1 MAMTREQAAAA
12 VAEATAAVAE
22 ATAERDSIQANL
34 LDLDGSFG
42 KRMLAGATLTGESK
56 LRWEAAAD
64 DLATLWEIFTAY
76 AAVVDKA
83 AKLIAD
89 AGRLSDRELALVTT
103 WLTGAS
109 VELTRQQPLGRRGLT
124 ETGRSDLTLAAAVQ
138 EMKRAFA
145 SVAGVVAAAESI
157 WNETADGLDAI
168 GTQLAAAKEQL
179 GDLSDDEVTGALAA
193 AEDELGQLRDVLNS
207 DPLALWQSG
216 RADNTRLEKLRAQ
229 AAAAT
234 VRVADL
240 ARLRAGA
247 RQRISTAQAAVAAAT
262 TAREEAD
269 AARSVAAAKI
279 ARNYLPPPPEA
290 PDLDVRLATLGKLEA
305 AGRWARLAAEL
316 QTIEAEAAAAA
327 ERYRDA
333 GRAAAALLDR
343 REELRGLLD
352 AYQAKSIRLGAAE
365 DTELGKLY
373 AQAHDLL
380 WTAPC
385 DLATAAA
392 AVTHYQEAILAL
404 TGGRRPQ

>member
-12 VAEATAAVAE
+12 VAAAS
-22 ATAERDSIQANL
+22 AERNSIQINL

-42 KRMLAGATLTGESK
+42 KRMLAGATLTGESE
-56 LRWEAAAD
+56 LRWEAAAA
-64 DLATLWEIFTAY
+64 DLATLWEIFNAY
-76 AAVVDKA
+76 AAVADKA
-83 AKLIAD
+83 AELMAGT
-89 AGRLSDRELALVTT
+89 GRLSDRELAQLTT
-103 WLTGAS
+103 WLTGPS
-109 VELTRQQPLGRRGLT
+109 VELTRQKPLGRRGLT

-145 SVAGVVAAAESI
+145 SVADVVAAAESI
-157 WNETADGLDAI
+157 WNKTADGLSEI

-179 GDLSDDEVTGALAA
+179 GDLSDQEVTGALAA

-207 DPLALWQSG
+207 DPLALWQGG
-216 RADNTRLEKLRAQ
+216 RVDTTGLERLRAQ

-234 VRVADL
+234 ARAADL
-240 ARLRAGA
+240 ARLRADA
-247 RQRISTAQAAVAAAT
+247 RQRISAAQAAVTAVTA
-262 TAREEAD
+262 AREEAD
-269 AARSVAAAKI
+269 ATRSAAAAKI
-279 ARNYLPPPPEA
+279 AQDCLPPPPEA
-290 PDLDVRLATLGKLEA
+290 ADVDMRLATLGKLEA

-316 QTIEAEAAAAA
+316 DTIETEAAAAT

-333 GRAAAALLDR
+333 QRAAAALLDR
-343 REELRGLLD
+343 REELRGRLD
-352 AYQAKSIRLGAAE
+352 AYQAKSVRLGAAE

-392 AVTHYQEAILAL
+392 AVTRYQEAILAL
-404 TGGRRPQ
+404 TGGRQPQ

>member
-1 MAMTREQAAAA
+1 MATQMSRDQAAAA
-12 VAEATAAVAE
+12 VAA

-64 DLATLWEIFTAY
+64 DLAALWEIFNAY
-76 AAVVDKA
+76 AVVVDKA
-83 AKLIAD
+83 AELIAG

-109 VELTRQQPLGRRGLT
+109 VELTRPKPLGRRGLT

-145 SVAGVVAAAESI
+145 SVADVVAAAESV
-157 WNETADGLDAI
+157 WNKTADGLGMI
-168 GTQLAAAKEQL
+168 GAQLAAAKEQL
-179 GDLSDDEVTGALAA
+179 GDLSDDETTGALAA
-193 AEDELGQLRDVLNS
+193 AEGELGELRDRLNS
-207 DPLALWQSG
+207 DPLALWQGG
-216 RADNTRLEKLRAQ
+216 RVDTTRLEWLRAQ

-234 VRVADL
+234 VRAGSL
-240 ARLRAGA
+240 ARLRADA
-247 RQRISTAQAAVAAAT
+247 RQRISAAQAAVATVTA
-262 TAREEAD
+262 AREGAD
-269 AARSVAAAKI
+269 AARSAAAAKI
-279 ARNYLPPPPEA
+279 AQNYLPPPLPAA

-316 QTIEAEAAAAA
+316 DTIESEAAAAT

-333 GRAAAALLDR
+333 ERAAATLLDKR
-343 REELRGLLD
+343 AELRGLLD
-352 AYQAKSIRLGAAE
+352 AYQAKAARLGAAE
-365 DTELGKLY
+365 DTELAMRY
-373 AQAHDLL
+373 QQAHDLL

-385 DLATAAA
+385 DLAVAAA
-392 AVTHYQEAILAL
+392 AVTHYQQAILTL
-404 TGGRRPQ
+404 NGGRQPQ

>member
-12 VAEATAAVAE
+12 VAEAT
-22 ATAERDSIQANL
+22 TERDSIQANL

-56 LRWEAAAD
+56 VRWEVAAD
-64 DLATLWEIFTAY
+64 DLATLWEIFNAY

-83 AKLIAD
+83 AELMAG
-89 AGRLSDRELALVTT
+89 AGRLSDRELALVMT

-109 VELTRQQPLGRRGLT
+109 VELTWQQPLGRRGLT

-145 SVAGVVAAAESI
+145 SVADVVAAAESI
-157 WNETADGLDAI
+157 WNETADGLSEI
-168 GTQLAAAKEQL
+168 STQLAAAKEQVE
-179 GDLSDDEVTGALAA
+179 DLSDDEVTGALAA

-207 DPLALWQSG
+207 DPLALWQGG
-216 RADNTRLEKLRAQ
+216 RADTTRLERLRTQ

-240 ARLRAGA
+240 ARLRADA
-247 RQRISTAQAAVAAAT
+247 RQQISAAQAAVAAAT

-279 ARNYLPPPPEA
+279 AQNYLPPPPPEA

-316 QTIEAEAAAAA
+316 HTIEAEAAAAT

-333 GRAAAALLDR
+333 GRTATALLDR

-352 AYQAKSIRLGAAE
+352 AYQAKSVRLGAAE

-392 AVTHYQEAILAL
+392 AVTHYQKAILAL

>member
-1 MAMTREQAAAA
+1 VATQMSREQAA
-12 VAEATAAVAE
+12 AAVAE

-64 DLATLWEIFTAY
+64 DLAALWEIFNAY

-83 AKLIAD
+83 AELIAG
-89 AGRLSDRELALVTT
+89 ARRLSDRELALVTT

-109 VELTRQQPLGRRGLT
+109 VELTRQKPLGRRGLT

-145 SVAGVVAAAESI
+145 SVADVVAAAESV
-157 WNETADGLDAI
+157 WNKTADGLGMI
-168 GTQLAAAKEQL
+168 GAQLAAAKEQL
-179 GDLSDDEVTGALAA
+179 GDLSDDETTGALAA
-193 AEDELGQLRDVLNS
+193 AEGELGELRDRLNS
-207 DPLALWQSG
+207 DPLALWQGG
-216 RADNTRLEKLRAQ
+216 RVDTTRLEWLRAQ

-234 VRVADL
+234 VRAGSL
-240 ARLRAGA
+240 ARLRADA
-247 RQRISTAQAAVAAAT
+247 RQRISAAQAAVATVTA
-262 TAREEAD
+262 AREGAD
-269 AARSVAAAKI
+269 AARSAAAAKI
-279 ARNYLPPPPEA
+279 AQNYLPPPLPAA

-316 QTIEAEAAAAA
+316 DTIESEAAAAT

-333 GRAAAALLDR
+333 ERAAATLLDKR
-343 REELRGLLD
+343 AELRGLLD
-352 AYQAKSIRLGAAE
+352 AYQAKAARLGAAE
-365 DTELGKLY
+365 DTELAMRY
-373 AQAHDLL
+373 QQAHDLL

-385 DLATAAA
+385 DLAVAAA
-392 AVTHYQEAILAL
+392 AVTHYQQAILTL
-404 TGGRRPQ
+404 NGGRQPQ

>member
-1 MAMTREQAAAA
+1 MAMNREQAAAV
-12 VAEATAAVAE
+12 VAQ
-22 ATAERDSIQANL
+22 ATAERDSIQTNL

-56 LRWEAAAD
+56 LRWEAAAA
-64 DLATLWEIFTAY
+64 DLANLWEIFNAY

-83 AKLIAD
+83 AELM
-89 AGRLSDRELALVTT
+89 AGARRPSDRELAQVTT

-109 VELTRQQPLGRRGLT
+109 VELTRQKPLGRRGLT

-145 SVAGVVAAAESI
+145 SVANVVTAAESV
-157 WNETADGLDAI
+157 WNETADGLGEI

-207 DPLALWQSG
+207 DPLALWQGG
-216 RADNTRLEKLRAQ
+216 RVDTTRLERLRAQ

-234 VRVADL
+234 VRAASL

-247 RQRISTAQAAVAAAT
+247 RQRISADQAAVAAVTA
-262 TAREEAD
+262 AREGAD
-269 AARSVAAAKI
+269 ATRSAAAAKI
-279 ARNYLPPPPEA
+279 AQNYLPPPLPEA

-316 QTIEAEAAAAA
+316 DTIESGAAAAT

-333 GRAAAALLDR
+333 ERVAATLLDKR
-343 REELRGLLD
+343 AELRGLLD
-352 AYQAKSIRLGAAE
+352 AYQAKAARLGAAE
-365 DTELGKLY
+365 DTELAMRY
-373 AQAHDLL
+373 QQAHDLL

-385 DLATAAA
+385 DLAVAAA
-392 AVTHYQEAILAL
+392 AVTHYREAILTL
-404 TGGRRPQ
+404 SGGRRPQ

>member
-12 VAEATAAVAE
+12 VTE

-42 KRMLAGATLTGESK
+42 KRMLAGATLTGESE
-56 LRWEAAAD
+56 LRWEAAAT
-64 DLATLWEIFTAY
+64 DLAGLWEIFNAY

-83 AKLIAD
+83 GELMARTR
-89 AGRLSDRELALVTT
+89 RLSDRELTQITAMLNGT
-103 WLTGAS
+103 S
-109 VELTRQQPLGRRGLT
+109 VELTQQKPLGRRGLT

-145 SVAGVVAAAESI
+145 SVADVVAAAESV
-157 WNETADGLDAI
+157 WNETADGLGEI

-179 GDLSDDEVTGALAA
+179 GDLDDDEVSGALAA

-207 DPLALWQSG
+207 DPLALWQGG
-216 RADNTRLEKLRAQ
+216 RVDTTRLERLRAQ

-234 VRVADL
+234 VRAASL
-240 ARLRAGA
+240 TRLRADA
-247 RQRISTAQAAVAAAT
+247 RQRITAAQAAVAAAT
-262 TAREEAD
+262 AAREGAD

-279 ARNYLPPPPEA
+279 AQNYLPPPPPEA

-316 QTIEAEAAAAA
+316 DTIESEAAAAR

-385 DLATAAA
+385 DLASAAA

-404 TGGRRPQ
+404 TGGRQPQ

>member
-1 MAMTREQAAAA
+1 MSREQAA
-12 VAEATAAVAE
+12 AAVAE

-64 DLATLWEIFTAY
+64 DLAALWEIFNAY

-83 AKLIAD
+83 TELIAG
-89 AGRLSDRELALVTT
+89 ARRLSDRELELVTT

-109 VELTRQQPLGRRGLT
+109 VELTRPKPLGRRGLT

-145 SVAGVVAAAESI
+145 SVADVVAAAESI
-157 WNETADGLDAI
+157 WNKTADGLNEI
-168 GTQLAAAKEQL
+168 GVQLAAAKEQL
-179 GDLSDDEVTGALAA
+179 GDLEDDEVTGALAA
-193 AEDELGQLRDVLNS
+193 AEDELGQLR
-207 DPLALWQSG
+207 
-216 RADNTRLEKLRAQ
+216 EQ

-240 ARLRAGA
+240 ARLRADA
-247 RQRISTAQAAVAAAT
+247 RQRISAARAAVAAAT
-262 TAREEAD
+262 AAREEAD
-269 AARSVAAAKI
+269 AARNVAAAKI
-279 ARNYLPPPPEA
+279 AQDDLPPPPPEA
-290 PDLDVRLATLGKLEA
+290 ADLDVRLATLGKLEA

-316 QTIEAEAAAAA
+316 DTIEAEAAAATQ
-327 ERYRDA
+327 RYRDA
-333 GRAAAALLDR
+333 ERTAATLLDK

-352 AYQAKSIRLGAAE
+352 AYQAKAVRLGAAE
-365 DTELGKLY
+365 DTELAMRY
-373 AQAHDLL
+373 QQARDLL

-385 DLATAAA
+385 DLAVAAA
-392 AVTHYQEAILAL
+392 AVTHYQRAILAL
-404 TGGRRPQ
+404 SGGRRPRLQDHT